1 MIKLNTI
8 NMMTEEFARDLASKK
23 AHIHFSWHNKE
34 DSTVESMPGTVLKYQ
49 NGKITVDTMDIFM
62 LDDTIS
68 IKDNKL
74 VRTFNIGDI
83 TDIFTFEDY
92 EYNHNVLDMI
102 DDIDESNYNKTFYD
116 IYLLNAIVTTTIAD
130 IDAPLTLTMNLSGE
144 LCEYPLYFIKAIRKS
159 NL

>member
-1 MIKLNTI
+1 MIRLNTI
-8 NMMTEEFARDLASKK
+8 NVMTEEFARDLANKK
-23 AHIHFSWHNKE
+23 VHIHFSCHNKE
-34 DSTVESMPGTVLKYQ
+34 DNTIETMPGKVLNYQ

-62 LDDTIS
+62 LDDTTS

-74 VRTFNIGDI
+74 IRTFNIEDI
-83 TDIFTFEDY
+83 TDIFPFEDY
-92 EYNHNVLDMI
+92 EYNHDVLDMI

-116 IYLLNAIVTTTIAD
+116 IYLLDAIVTTTIAD

>member
-1 MIKLNTI
+1 
-8 NMMTEEFARDLASKK
+8 
-23 AHIHFSWHNKE
+23 
-34 DSTVESMPGTVLKYQ
+34 
-49 NGKITVDTMDIFM
+49 M

-159 NL
+159 YL

>member
-8 NMMTEEFARDLASKK
+8 NVMTEEFARDLANKK
-23 AHIHFSWHNKE
+23 VHIHFLWHNKE
-34 DSTVESMPGTVLKYQ
+34 DNTIETMPGKVLNYQ

-62 LDDTIS
+62 LDDTTS

-74 VRTFNIGDI
+74 VRTFNIEDI
-83 TDIFTFEDY
+83 TDIFPFEDY
-92 EYNHNVLDMI
+92 EYNHDVLDMI

-116 IYLLNAIVTTTIAD
+116 IYLLDAIVTTTIAD

-144 LCEYPLYFIKAIRKS
+144 LCEYPLYFIKAISKL